1 VLSALLSIELERS
14 RELAILRTLGF
25 TPRELTT
32 TLLAQ
37 TGLLGAA
44 AGLAAI
50 PIGTALAALLVHVIN
65 RRSFGWTM
73 DFVFSPGAPA
83 AGLLLAVGAA
93 LLAGVY
99 PALRSARG
107 GLAGALRE
115 E

>member
-1 VLSALLSIELERS
+1 MLSALLSIELERG
-14 RELAILRTLGF
+14 RELAILRALGF
-25 TPRELTT
+25 TPRELTA

-44 AGLAAI
+44 AGLAAV
-50 PIGTALAALLVHVIN
+50 PIGTVLAALLVHVIN

-73 DFVFSPGAPA
+73 DFVFSFGAPA

-93 LLAGVY
+93 LLAGIY

-107 GLAGALRE
+107 GLAVALRE

>member
-37 TGLLGAA
+37 NRPSAPPRIGRDSDRHGARGSARSRHQPPIVRLEHGLRLLTRC
-44 AGLAAI
+44 AG
-50 PIGTALAALLVHVIN
+50 
-65 RRSFGWTM
+65 
-73 DFVFSPGAPA
+73 D
-83 AGLLLAVGAA
+83 GLLLAVGAA

>member
-1 VLSALLSIELERS
+1 LSALLSIELERS
-14 RELAILRTLGF
+14 RELAILRSLGF
-25 TPRELTT
+25 APRELVT

-44 AGLAAI
+44 AGLAAV
-50 PIGTALAALLVHVIN
+50 PIGIVLATLLVHVIN

-73 DFVFSPGAPA
+73 DLTLAPGALVE
-83 AGLLLAVGAA
+83 GLALAVVAA

-99 PALRSARG
+99 PAIRAIRM
-107 GLAGALRE
+107 GLGGALRE